1 MDKVTVIQDDIL
13 RYKKNKFAANFALL
27 GLVFCCLYFTLL
39 YTISA
44 VKDIFNVWMGFSVIF
59 NLLVLLIGFYASEG
73 IKAYNKK
80 FSIVLFVLAAVQLI
94 RIIYYPAMGMA
105 NDWIHG
111 NYYFGVQ
118 MSNAANGTLMII
130 YLVCSAACFIVSG
143 VQGFIVAR
151 KLEVFQKK
159 LDNGEISVEQT
170 LAEMDEEER
179 AAAVVSAEAAN
190 ETSATEE
197 PATEVAAEAESAPAE
212 GDEPTQS
219 PTEEDN
225 NG

>member
-111 NYYFGVQ
+111 NYYFGIL
-118 MSNAANGTLMII
+118 MTNAANGTLMII

-159 LDNGEISVEQT
+159 LDNGEVSVEQT

-197 PATEVAAEAESAPAE
+197 VAVAESAPAE